1 MMTVGQILK
10 KKRLEKEISLE
21 DISKYTKIQV
31 KYLEALERDDYQ
43 LLPSSI
49 TARGFIK
56 LFGSALGLPSQTLLA
71 LFRRDFTED
80 KSGQIIPRGV
90 VKPLSEP
97 GFVWSPRH
105 TIVTGAVFIVTLLG
119 FYLYREY
126 QILAG
131 PPKLEIVSPKQNAE
145 VLGVNVEVRGEVD
158 PESKLSINSET
169 VDVESNGTFS
179 LRLSLPPGENILNFE
194 AKDIRGKINSIERK
208 IQVVP
213 Q

>member
-10 KKRLEKEISLE
+10 KKRLEKQISLE
-21 DISKYTKIQV
+21 DIAKYTKIQV
-31 KYLEALERDDYQ
+31 KYLEALENDNYQ

-80 KSGQIIPRGV
+80 KTGQIIPRGV

-105 TIVTGAVFIVTLLG
+105 TIVAAAVFIVTLMG

-131 PPKLEIVSPKQNAE
+131 PPRLEVESPKQNAE
-145 VLGVNVEVRGEVD
+145 VLGVNVEIKGEVD
-158 PESKLSINSET
+158 PETKLFVNSE
-169 VDVESNGTFS
+169 VVNVGGDGSFK
-179 LRLSLPPGENILNFE
+179 LMLALPPGENVLNFE
-194 AKDIRGKINSIERK
+194 AKDSRGKVNSIERK
-208 IQVVP
+208 VQVVP